1 MVVEMALLALIVDD
15 EKVFRNYISQMELW
29 QRGSF
34 VLAGEARGTEEAM
47 KFLARNRVDVVIFD
61 VSMPGKNGV
70 VLSDMIEKKY
80 PQVSMIAVSSYDSY
94 DYVREILKNGAHDYI
109 LKSRLSEELLE
120 HTLRSIE
127 KKKSRISP
135 WEEKQELRSMAAEWL
150 LHEGVNPFTSD
161 NSRKIVTIAWV
172 ELVKNYPEDAK
183 STMMEGIGRM
193 IENGAREGMDVLAIG
208 AAPERFAVINR
219 FYGEVSEA
227 RLKEEAENSLMVA
240 SDNIRRVYGVQMRMQ
255 TCPLFFSDNALR
267 SFVRYK
273 LEEKQKDGHKMEAR
287 LAMTIEQ
294 QNRLFSAVHKVD
306 PKGAENMVKEIYE
319 QIPPGRE
326 ALYLMVTKEL
336 LDLLERI
343 SVEHKISL
351 DFIPKNAELFE
362 YTRAKSRT
370 ALCSNISGLY
380 QNVLREIRERCRQ
393 EEGFTEPVEEAVK
406 YLQKN
411 YKKTVSLSSCAAS
424 IGVNSSYLSR
434 IFHEE
439 TGSTLTEY
447 LNRIRVE
454 KAKELLK
461 ERRPL
466 KEVVSLCGFRS
477 YSYFLKI
484 FKEYTQQTPKEYLA
498 NDQEESC
505 RILD

>member
-1 MVVEMALLALIVDD
+1 MALLVLIVDD

-29 QRGSF
+29 QKGSF
-34 VLAGEARGTEEAM
+34 ILAGEARGTEEAM
-47 KFLARNRVDVVIFD
+47 IFLARNRVDVVLFD

-80 PQVSMIAVSSYDSY
+80 PQVSMIAVSSYDAY

-135 WEEKQELRSMAAEWL
+135 WEEKQELRSMASEWL
-150 LHEGVNPFTSD
+150 LHDGINPFTSD
-161 NSRKIVTIAWV
+161 NSRKIVTLVWV
-172 ELVKNYPEDAK
+172 ELAKNYSEAAQ
-183 STMMEGIGRM
+183 STMMEGIGR
-193 IENGAREGMDVLAIG
+193 IFENNARQEMDVLALH
-208 AAPERFAVINR
+208 AAPDRFVIMNR

-240 SDNIRRVYGVQMRMQ
+240 QDNIRRVYGLQMRIQ
-255 TCPLFFSDNALR
+255 TCPPFFSDNALR
-267 SFVRYK
+267 SFVRHK
-273 LEEKQKDGHKMEAR
+273 LEEKQEAGTKTEAV

-294 QNRLFSAVHKVD
+294 QNRLLSAVHRAD
-306 PKGAENMVKEIYE
+306 PKAAEAMVKEIYG

-326 ALYLMVTKEL
+326 AMYMMVTKEL

-343 SVEHKISL
+343 SIEHKISL
-351 DFIPKNAELFE
+351 DFIPRNGELFE
-362 YTRAKSRT
+362 YTRAKGRT
-370 ALCSNISGLY
+370 VLSASIAGLY
-380 QNVLREIRERCRQ
+380 QNVLREIRGRREPDSS
-393 EEGFTEPVEEAVK
+393 FSEPVGEAVN
-406 YLQKN
+406 YLQKH
-411 YKKTVSLSSCAAS
+411 YAGTVSLSSCAAS

-454 KAKELLK
+454 KARELLK
-461 ERRPL
+461 ENHPL
-466 KEVVSLCGFRS
+466 KEVVSLCGFKS

-484 FKEYTQQTPKEYLA
+484 FKEYTGTTPKEYLA
-498 NDQEESC
+498 GEKE
-505 RILD
+505 